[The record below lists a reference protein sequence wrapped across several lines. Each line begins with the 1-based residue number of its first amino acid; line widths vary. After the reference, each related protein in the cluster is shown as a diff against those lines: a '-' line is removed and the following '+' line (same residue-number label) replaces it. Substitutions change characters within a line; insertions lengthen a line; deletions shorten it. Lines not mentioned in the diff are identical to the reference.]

1 MLTLALTAALGSGAR
16 HLERKPEAPVPPGIT
31 LGATGRDL
39 YGRRLDPVIDCGH
52 IALQRVMDAGV
63 DHCESLELPRAAVQQ
78 APARRDCDRGVAEQ
92 DPRSP

>member
-39 YGRRLDPVIDCGH
+39 YGRRLDPVIG
-52 IALQRVMDAGV
+52 GW
-63 DHCESLELPRAAVQQ
+63 PRTTT
-78 APARRDCDRGVAEQ
+78 
-92 DPRSP
+92 